1 MDFLQLLLTHSFAT
15 WVMVGVIWFVQ
26 IVHYPLYKNIKEGFQ
41 GYERM
46 HLRRTALLLTPI
58 LILEIVTAIFLVGC
72 APEGIIL
79 KLAAYNLVIL
89 ILIWITTLLFQ
100 ISQHQKLAIRF
111 SAHQHRLL
119 LLTNWIRVVLWTL
132 RGLLVA
138 VIIFEFFGAK

>member
-1 MDFLQLLLTHSFAT
+1 
-15 WVMVGVIWFVQ
+15 MVGVIWFVQ

-46 HLRRTALLLTPI
+46 HLRRTALLL
-58 LILEIVTAIFLVGC
+58 EMVTALFLVGC

-111 SAHQHRLL
+111 SAHQHKLL